1 MAYPSKEIAAAQAL
15 LSGSL
20 DEAVEAARSAI
31 AVFVRRR
38 GLPEGSLADGE
49 PLIARHEGLEMVLEP
64 QSGLP
69 LMLALVALPCAVTE
83 RPALARYLLRTN
95 LNWARTGGGTLAALG
110 PDDEVTLCR
119 MIHLV
124 ADGAEALER
133 EVAMTFQI
141 AHGMRAMIDGFD
153 EDGPPP
159 AEADWVMA

>member
-1 MAYPSKEIAAAQAL
+1 MAYPSKEIAAMQAL
-15 LSGSL
+15 LTGSL
-20 DEAVEAARSAI
+20 EEAVEAADSVI
-31 AVFVRRR
+31 AEFVRRR
-38 GLPEGSLADGE
+38 GLPEGSLAEGE
-49 PLIARHEGLEMVLEP
+49 PLIARYEGLEMVLEP

-69 LMLALVALPCAVTE
+69 LILATVALPCAVNE

-110 PDDEVTLCR
+110 PDDGITLCR

-133 EVAMTFQI
+133 EVVMTLEI
-141 AHGMRAMIDGFD
+141 AHALRVTIDGFD

-159 AEADWVMA
+159 VEADWVMA